1 MKNIIISVILYT
13 MSMNAQTNIYD
24 ITINSIDDKLID
36 LNQYKGKNVI
46 FVNVASYCGYTG
58 QYAELQELQE
68 TYDDLEII
76 GIPCNQFLF
85 QEPKSQSEIKQFCS
99 ANFGVTFMM
108 TEKINVKGK
117 NQHDLYKWLT
127 NKELNGSED
136 SYVKWNF
143 QKYLV
148 NKKGEF
154 VKYFPPRMSPLSE
167 DITKYLN

>member
-1 MKNIIISVILYT
+1 
-13 MSMNAQTNIYD
+13 MSINAQTNIYD
-24 ITINSIDDKLID
+24 ISIKSIDDKLID

-46 FVNVASYCGYTG
+46 FVNVASRCGYTG

>member
-127 NKELNGSED
+127 SKELNGSEN
-136 SYVKWNF
+136 SNVKWNF